1 MHKYLL
7 SGLLLSVSIAFVKG
21 QDSVTVNLLFI
32 GDIMVHDTQLPP
44 AYLNDSDTYD
54 FSESFKF
61 IQPEIENADLAL
73 ANLECPLAGLPY
85 TSFPTFS
92 APDNIAVSAQN
103 AGIDVLFT
111 ANNHACDK
119 WRAGIVRTNNV
130 LDSLGILHTGT
141 FHDAVNRDTVYPLV
155 VEVKGIKLSLLN
167 YTYGTNGIRIPKPAI
182 VNLIDTAII
191 KADIVKAKLQ
201 NPDIIVAYL
210 HWGDEYSQQP
220 SAEQIKLTR
229 FLFHQG
235 VRLVIGSHP
244 HVLQRMECVLQDSIN
259 QCVVYSMGNFVSGQR
274 TAPRDGGAMV
284 HVQLT
289 KTPQKVCITDVK
301 YELTYVHYPSI
312 KGIRHF
318 VVVPVWRA
326 EADTSLHPMGSQGWG
341 RLREYAKNARI
352 LLNVN
357 KNVAEFYP
365 DSLRYKP

>member
-1 MHKYLL
+1 MLL
-7 SGLLLSVSIAFVKG
+7 FVCNDLVIG
-21 QDSVTVNLLFI
+21 QDSLKANLLFL

-61 IQPEIENADLAL
+61 IKPEIENADLAL

-92 APDNIAVSAQN
+92 APDNIAVSAQK

-119 WRAGIVRTNNV
+119 WRGGIVRTNDV
-130 LDSLGILHTGT
+130 LDSLGISHTGT
-141 FHDAVNRDTVYPLV
+141 FNDSASRDTVYPLV
-155 VEVKGIKLSLLN
+155 VDTKGIRISLLN
-167 YTYGTNGIRIPKPAI
+167 YTYGTNGIRIPKPTV

-201 NPDIIVAYL
+201 NTDIIVAYL

-220 SAEQIKLTR
+220 NAEQIKLTQ

-244 HVLQRMECVLQDSIN
+244 HVLQRMDCILQDSIN

-274 TAPRDGGAMV
+274 TVPRDGGAMV
-284 HVQLT
+284 RVQLT
-289 KTPQKVCITDVK
+289 KTAQHVSITDVK

-326 EADTSLHPMGSQGWG
+326 ETDTFLHPMGNQGWG
-341 RLREYAKNARI
+341 RLHQFARDARA
-352 LLNVN
+352 LLNSN

-365 DSLRYKP
+365 DSLSYKP